1 VGVRSGSNVGLG
13 KQLDRGEPLGTGK
26 TCEPAVFP
34 NRRLDC
40 THFFVSFNQNNAVL
54 LIFIFFEKM
63 KQKTYLDFY
72 LDTLLFSL
80 CCI

>member
-40 THFFVSFNQNNAVL
+40 THFFVSFNQNGVVL
-54 LIFIFFEKM
+54 LIFIFFEK
-63 KQKTYLDFY
+63 KRNKKLIWIF
-72 LDTLLFSL
+72 
-80 CCI
+80 I